1 MQATSD
7 SGQLPGRRALIRA
20 AKSNPYRPP
29 TSGPAGMRAG
39 PAAIP
44 ARPEHRR
51 RAGTRP
57 PGVRPFIR
65 AANLNP
71 YRPHCRQS
79 RIPAAPL
86 TSGPAGMQAGGATRD
101 PARPQRRHQRASGP
115 LASELHPRCQ
125 AESLLPPSPPAGVQP
140 FWSNS
145 ALCGP
150 SVASSPISRPR
161 CAGGQCMEKVLTLLH
176 LGSKAPN
183 RTYPFGSL
191 ASSSSPPGPGIFRLG
206 ILPSLLQSKCFVIQ
220 AGDILS
226 RLEPKSLLPVPPP
239 WVDVA

>member
-1 MQATSD
+1 MHCYKSD
-7 SGQLPGRRALIRA
+7 PRPLPTPSWLPSSVLPSRIPTAPIA
-20 AKSNPYRPP
+20 AKPHPCRPP
-29 TSGPAGMRAG
+29 LTSGPAGMRAG
-39 PAAIP
+39 PPAILLD
-44 ARPEHRR
+44 RN
-51 RAGTRP
+51 AGDKAT
-57 PGVRPFIR
+57 
-65 AANLNP
+65 
-71 YRPHCRQS
+71 
-79 RIPAAPL
+79 
-86 TSGPAGMQAGGATRD
+86 PAGL
-101 PARPQRRHQRASGP
+101 